1 MSNRDKI
8 ENVTNF
14 EREKHSRAIV
24 NTDTN
29 ALKAYRIQRDKM
41 LKFNRITD
49 LEADVSTLKNDIN
62 DIKNLLVQ
70 LINNK

>member
-24 NTDTN
+24 NTDSN

-49 LEADVSTLKNDIN
+49 LEADVSILKNDIN